1 MPFSV
6 RHDGMLVCYIFSSY
20 SRNILLGHSL
30 IHIRNQVA
38 SSICG
43 IVGMAFLHPRVLQ
56 GWLWWLS
63 LR

>member
-6 RHDGMLVCYIFSSY
+6 RHDGRLSCYTFSSFY
-20 SRNILLGHSL
+20 RNILFGHSL

-43 IVGMAFLHPRVLQ
+43 TVGMAFLHPRVLR
-56 GWLWWLS
+56 GWLCWLS